1 MHNERMCLAALR
13 GAIQEANEVQRKNR
27 ARERGEVALFIMQRL
42 PMTLKQIFNSAES
55 GHSHV
60 QSCCAC
66 TGLRPQLR
74 DDFCYL
80 TQNLDQSRLVSPLGE
95 IPCAGRMIL
104 PHM

>member
-60 QSCCAC
+60 QSCCTC
-66 TGLRPQLR
+66 SVV
-74 DDFCYL
+74 
-80 TQNLDQSRLVSPLGE
+80 LDRASSGIHGHSSE
-95 IPCAGRMIL
+95 MTSAI
-104 PHM
+104 